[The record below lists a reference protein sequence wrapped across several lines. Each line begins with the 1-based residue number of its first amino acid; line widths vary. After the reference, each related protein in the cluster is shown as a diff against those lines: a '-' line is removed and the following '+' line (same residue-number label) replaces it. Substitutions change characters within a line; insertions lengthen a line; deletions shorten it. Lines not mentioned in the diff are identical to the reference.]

1 MYIRMKI
8 QDFYDIII
16 AEEKQAPQ
24 SGICFSAM
32 INEQTSDE
40 IGQRALKVRVCEC
53 RKINE
58 QTSDGI
64 GQRALK
70 VRVCE

>member
-32 INEQTSDE
+32 INEQM
-40 IGQRALKVRVCEC
+40 
-53 RKINE
+53 
-58 QTSDGI
+58 SDGI

>member
-1 MYIRMKI
+1 LYIRMKI

-32 INEQTSDE
+32 INEQTSD
-40 IGQRALKVRVCEC
+40 
-53 RKINE
+53 
-58 QTSDGI
+58 GI
-64 GQRALK
+64 GQGARSACLR
-70 VRVCE
+70 VRTSAKEKQADAKQTFVSMH